1 MTALTRIPDP
11 WEEGLAQGWRVTD
24 AARLTQDLTMR
35 ADVVIVG
42 SGAGGGMA
50 AEVLA
55 ARGLSVIMIEEG
67 GLKSSRDFHLL
78 EREAYPALYQES
90 AARKTADRGIT
101 ILQGRTVGGS
111 STVNWTSSFRT
122 PEATLAWWREQ
133 HGLKT
138 LTDAELAPWFT
149 RAEARLGVA
158 DWLVE
163 PNANNQVLGRGCR
176 ALGIPYGQIRRNVRG
191 CWNLG
196 YCGMGCATNAKQSM
210 LVTTIPAALRQ
221 GAHLLTRLRVE
232 SLALNA
238 ARDQVAALHCLALA
252 DDGLRPSGRTVTV
265 QARQVVLS
273 AGAIGTPALLLRSQ
287 APDPHGVLG
296 RRTFLHPVAL
306 SGARF
311 KQRVD
316 AFDGAP
322 QTLYSDHFMYTQAID
337 GPLGYKLEVP
347 PVHPLILSATLSG
360 FGTDHAALMR
370 DLPQLQV
377 MLALVRDGFHPDS
390 QGGVVQLTRDGA
402 PQLDYP
408 LNDVVWDA
416 LRRGWLTM
424 AELQFA
430 AGAESVL
437 TVHES
442 ARRVGSW
449 REAQRLINAL
459 PLESGLARVVSAHV
473 MGGAAMSADERAG
486 VVDHQGRHW
495 QLANLTIID
504 GSVFPTSVGANP
516 QLSVYAFSL
525 RAAEA
530 LAARLGAAGIQ
541 QG

>member
-1 MTALTRIPDP
+1 MSGKATIPDP
-11 WEEGLAQGWRVTD
+11 WEQGLSQGWRVTD
-24 AARLTQDLTMR
+24 GASVHQDQTLQ
-35 ADVVIVG
+35 ADVAIIG
-42 SGAGGGMA
+42 TGAGGGMA

-55 ARGLSVIMIEEG
+55 MQGYSVILIEEG

-90 AARKTADRGIT
+90 AARKTVDRGIT

-111 STVNWTSSFRT
+111 TTVNWTSSFRT
-122 PEATLAWWREQ
+122 PEPTLAWWRERY
-133 HGLKT
+133 GLT
-138 LTDAELAPWFT
+138 ALTTAEMAPWFA

-163 PNANNQVLGRGCR
+163 PNANNQALGRGCR

-210 LVTTIPAALRQ
+210 LVTTIPSALRH
-221 GAHLLTRLRVE
+221 GAQLLTRMRVDAL
-232 SLALNA
+232 SFDAAGTRVTSVRCLPLAA
-238 ARDQVAALHCLALA
+238 
-252 DDGLRPSGRTVTV
+252 DGLRPTGRVVTIR
-265 QARQVVLS
+265 AREVVLA
-273 AGAIGTPALLLRSQ
+273 AGAIGTPAILLRSQ
-287 APDPHGVLG
+287 APDPHGLLG

-311 KQRVD
+311 AERID

-322 QTLYSDHFMYTQAID
+322 QTLYSDHFMHTEPLD

-347 PVHPLILSATLSG
+347 PVHPLIMGATMSG
-360 FGTDHAALMR
+360 FGAGHAALMR
-370 DLPQLQV
+370 DLPHLQV

-390 QGGVVQLTRDGA
+390 QGGVVQLNRDGL

-408 LNDVVWDA
+408 INDVLWEA
-416 LRRGWLTM
+416 LRRSWLTM

-430 AGAESVL
+430 AGASTVL
-437 TVHES
+437 PVHES
-442 ARRVGSW
+442 AQPARSW
-449 REAQRLINAL
+449 PEARQMIAGL
-459 PLESGLARVVSAHV
+459 PLKVGLARVVSAHV
-473 MGGAAMSADERAG
+473 MGGAPMAGDVRSG
-486 VVDHQGRHW
+486 VVDGHGRHW
-495 QLANLTIID
+495 QLANLTVMD
-504 GSVFPTSVGANP
+504 GSVFPTSIGANP

-530 LAARLGAAGIQ
+530 LASRMR